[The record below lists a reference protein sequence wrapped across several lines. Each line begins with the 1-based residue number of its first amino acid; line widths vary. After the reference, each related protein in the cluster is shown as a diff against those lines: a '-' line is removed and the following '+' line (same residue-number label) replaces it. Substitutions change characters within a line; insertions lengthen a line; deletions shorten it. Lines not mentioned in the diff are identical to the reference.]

1 MEKTGRPRQVAVFGA
16 FCFDLESG
24 QLKKK
29 GVRLRLEDKPA
40 QVLRVLVEHRGEL
53 VSREALQKVLWP
65 NGVHLDFEHGLNKS
79 INKLRDALGDDADVP
94 KYIETL
100 HKRGYRFVGHLEFLL
115 THTDGST
122 SQSDNLSK
130 KDGTDPGERN
140 RLPLSMPF
148 LRQSAIGIGIVLV
161 LLIATAY
168 VVWKLPGEGPASTF
182 VKRLRVVGGA
192 KPSLAFEERD
202 WVLISSFENKTGN
215 PVLDGTLEYALERE
229 LSNSQFV
236 NVVPRERINGALRL
250 MRESLHA
257 KIDAVVGREIC
268 LRDGGIRAMLTGRV
282 ERFGTVYV
290 LSVQVVDPARDVAV
304 ASLSEEDAA
313 DSQMASAVRRLS
325 NRVRETLGE
334 KRSLI
339 QQSDRR
345 LERVT
350 KVRSD

>member
-148 LRQSAIGIGIVLV
+148 LRQSAIGIG
-161 LLIATAY
+161 
-168 VVWKLPGEGPASTF
+168 
-182 VKRLRVVGGA
+182 
-192 KPSLAFEERD
+192 
-202 WVLISSFENKTGN
+202 
-215 PVLDGTLEYALERE
+215 
-229 LSNSQFV
+229 
-236 NVVPRERINGALRL
+236 
-250 MRESLHA
+250 
-257 KIDAVVGREIC
+257 
-268 LRDGGIRAMLTGRV
+268 
-282 ERFGTVYV
+282 
-290 LSVQVVDPARDVAV
+290 
-304 ASLSEEDAA
+304 
-313 DSQMASAVRRLS
+313 
-325 NRVRETLGE
+325 
-334 KRSLI
+334 
-339 QQSDRR
+339 
-345 LERVT
+345 
-350 KVRSD
+350 